1 MNKILIF
8 TLAILFLN
16 NCSFNENSKVWKGKN
31 KDKNFIHQENVKKL
45 FVEEEIISN
54 EFNLELEINI
64 TKIDIGNKKTI
75 NRNDYG
81 SQSYEGLLEKEVSY
95 AFSKLD
101 NINQFDF
108 KPAFLS
114 EGLIFFDK
122 KGTIIRYNN
131 NKKIIW
137 KNNYYSKAEK
147 KLKPKLN
154 FSIDNETLLVADNIA
169 KYYSININTGELNWS
184 KNNTYPFNSEIKKY
198 KNKFF
203 AIDYKNTL
211 RCYNIDDG
219 SECWNLPTENS
230 FTLSNYKFS
239 LVIIDEMLV
248 FSNSIGDITA
258 VDIESGLII
267 WQLPTQSSSIVNETY
282 NFKTSQLVSNGNTIF
297 ISNNKNQ
304 FYSIDAKT
312 GITNWINDINSN
324 ITPVVIGNFIFTI
337 SNEGF
342 LYVIE
347 KNKGNIIRVNDIF
360 KIYDQ
365 KKRKN
370 IYPIGFAIGNKNL
383 YLTISDG
390 KMIEVNLESG
400 IVIRIEKVSSNIV
413 SKPFIFNNNLYLVR
427 NGSIDQY
434 N

>member
-198 KNKFF
+198 KKKFF
-203 AIDYKNTL
+203 VIDYKNTL
-211 RCYNIDDG
+211 RCYNINDG
-219 SECWNLPTENS
+219 SECWSMQTEDS
-230 FTLSNYKFS
+230 FTISSSKFS
-239 LVIIDEMLV
+239 LIILNDQVI
-248 FSNSIGDITA
+248 FNNSIGDITA
-258 VDIESGLII
+258 VDIESGMVN
-267 WQLPTQSSSIVNETY
+267 WQLPTQSSGIVNKTY
-282 NFKTSQLVSNGNTIF
+282 KFKSSKLISDGKSIYF
-297 ISNNKNQ
+297 SNNKNE

-312 GITNWINDINSN
+312 GTINWMNKINSN
-324 ITPVVIGNFIFTI
+324 ITSVLNENLIFTV
-337 SNEGF
+337 SNNGYLF
-342 LYVIE
+342 VIQ
-347 KNKGNIIRVNDIF
+347 KNNGNIIRITDLYNNY
-360 KIYDQ
+360 K
-365 KKRKN
+365 KKRKD
-370 IYPIGFAIGNKNL
+370 IIPIGFIIGKNNL
-383 YLTISDG
+383 YLTSNDGRMIVANLKFGKIINVIKISG
-390 KMIEVNLESG
+390 KLISQPL
-400 IVIRIEKVSSNIV
+400 
-413 SKPFIFNNNLYLVR
+413 IFNEKLFLIK
-427 NGSIDQY
+427 NGSIIRY